1 MIDSSRFLVPSSD
14 YQRWLQV
21 RASGVTA
28 TAVSK
33 AVTPA
38 GFREQVGQMKNPRSI
53 PDNDYMRFGREQEE
67 SLIEKLATQFDL
79 QGNDWLIAKNDGDA
93 KWQMATP
100 DGLSSTHEMIA
111 EVKTTGKDW
120 GEWRFVPGH
129 YQRQVQW
136 QLHVTGATS
145 CVFGWMLR
153 ENKGGNMVP
162 GWRGPKFVVV
172 ERDEALI
179 ERLVEVAHD
188 LYRELPLASS

>member
-79 QGNDWLIAKNDGDA
+79 QGNDWLIAKDDGDA

-120 GEWRFVPGH
+120 G
-129 YQRQVQW
+129 
-136 QLHVTGATS
+136 
-145 CVFGWMLR
+145 
-153 ENKGGNMVP
+153 
-162 GWRGPKFVVV
+162 
-172 ERDEALI
+172 
-179 ERLVEVAHD
+179 
-188 LYRELPLASS
+188 

>member
-79 QGNDWLIAKNDGDA
+79 QGNDWLIAKDDGDA

-129 YQRQVQW
+129 YAKSN
-136 QLHVTGATS
+136 G
-145 CVFGWMLR
+145 
-153 ENKGGNMVP
+153 
-162 GWRGPKFVVV
+162 
-172 ERDEALI
+172 
-179 ERLVEVAHD
+179 
-188 LYRELPLASS
+188 SSM

>member
-1 MIDSSRFLVPSSD
+1 MIGPSRFLVPSSD
-14 YQRWLQV
+14 YDTWLAV
-21 RASGVTA
+21 RAKGVTA

-38 GFREQVGQMKNPRSI
+38 GFREVANQMKRPRSI
-53 PDNDYMRFGREQEE
+53 PDNDYMRFGREQEG
-67 SLIEKLATQFDL
+67 SLIEKLGTQFDL
-79 QGNDWLIAKNDGDA
+79 QGNDWLIAKDA
-93 KWQMATP
+93 AECRWQMATP
-100 DGLSSTHEMIA
+100 DGLSSTHDLIA

-136 QLHVTGATS
+136 QLYVTGAAS

-153 ENKGGNMVP
+153 ESKDGQMIP
-162 GWRGPKFVVV
+162 AWPGPKFVIV

-179 ERLVEVAHD
+179 LRLIEVAHD
-188 LYRELPLASS
+188 LYLELPLASG